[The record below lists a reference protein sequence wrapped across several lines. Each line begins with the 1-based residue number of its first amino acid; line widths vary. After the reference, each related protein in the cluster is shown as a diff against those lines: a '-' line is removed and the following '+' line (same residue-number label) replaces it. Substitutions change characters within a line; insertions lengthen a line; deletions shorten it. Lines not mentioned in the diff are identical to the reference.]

1 MLKKI
6 LPSGWLGPPSTSPPG
21 GGLEHSS
28 SCIEDNEE
36 GSTAESGGGIHPR
49 AHTLGSSK
57 PISIRQKSKKRYK
70 SFRMLRMTPAEDEA
84 SALNIPESM
93 PDVEIIEMSQEEKQI
108 LRESWKVVY
117 SEVSV
122 RLFFFEIMLIYLF
135 ILQ

>member
-21 GGLEHSS
+21 GGMGAAGGEHSS
-28 SCIEDNEE
+28 SCIEDNDE
-36 GSTAESGGGIHPR
+36 GSAAEPGGIHPR

-93 PDVEIIEMSQEEKQI
+93 PDVEIIEMSQEEKHI

-117 SEVSV
+117 SEV
-122 RLFFFEIMLIYLF
+122 RIW
-135 ILQ
+135 